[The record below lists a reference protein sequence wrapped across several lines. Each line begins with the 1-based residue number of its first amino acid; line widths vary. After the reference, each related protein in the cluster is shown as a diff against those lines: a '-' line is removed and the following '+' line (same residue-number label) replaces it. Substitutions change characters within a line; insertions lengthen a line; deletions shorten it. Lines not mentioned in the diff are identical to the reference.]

1 MPWDLQAEREEQTFW
16 VEVEL
21 AELERLPQTR
31 DNLERMAAA
40 LERLPH
46 TWDNL
51 ELVFHRLWGQARAG
65 EYRKRE
71 WAVAQAMLQTR
82 RGNR

>member
-1 MPWDLQAEREEQTFW
+1 MPATRLVEQRFRA
-16 VEVEL
+16 EVEL
-21 AELERLPQTR
+21 AE
-31 DNLERMAAA
+31 

-51 ELVFHRLWGQARAG
+51 ERIFHRLWGQARVT

-71 WAVAQAMLQTR
+71 WAVAQAMLQTLR
-82 RGNR
+82 RNQ